1 MKKEILVVDD
11 VELNRDILEEML
23 ENDYIISTAK
33 DGEEA
38 LSIIEK
44 KKTHLAA
51 VLLDLI
57 MPKVDGFEVLKELKA
72 KQLLGS
78 IPVIV
83 ISSRSDLEAE
93 IESFEYGVVDF
104 IQKPFDERIIKRRI
118 QNAVELFDYKKSL
131 EKKVNEQTN
140 QLKLQYDILQKQAAS
155 LKKTNARI
163 IDILGNVV
171 ESRNME
177 NPIHIKRIKGF
188 TKILGTAL
196 MKEYPEYELN
206 EEKVEMIADASA
218 LHDIGKISVPDSVL
232 LKPAKLTDSEVDI
245 MKSHTT
251 KGCDIIDN
259 IEDIWEDDYRK
270 ICYDVCRSHHERY
283 DGTGYPDGLKGE
295 NIPISA
301 QLVSLADTYD
311 ELISERI
318 YKDASTPS
326 EAYQIIIKGEK
337 GIFSPRLLEAF
348 RKSKEAMEEYAKEV
362 K

>member
-33 DGEEA
+33 DGQEA

-44 KKTHLAA
+44 KKSHLAA
-51 VLLDLI
+51 ILLDLI
-57 MPKVDGFEVLKELKA
+57 MPKMDGFEVLKEMKSKGLTGK
-72 KQLLGS
+72 

-83 ISSRSDLEAE
+83 ISSRNDLEAE
-93 IESFEYGVVDF
+93 IESFEYGVSDF
-104 IQKPFDERIIKRRI
+104 VQKPFDERIIKKRV
-118 QNAVELFDYKKSL
+118 QNTVELFDYKNSL
-131 EKKVNEQTN
+131 EKKVEDQTN
-140 QLKLQYDILQKQAAS
+140 QLKIQYDILQKQAAS
-155 LKKTNARI
+155 LKNNNVKI
-163 IDILGNVV
+163 IEILGNVV

-177 NPIHIKRIKGF
+177 NPRHIKRIKGF
-188 TKILGTAL
+188 TKILGKSL
-196 MKEYPEYELN
+196 MKAYPEYELT
-206 EEKVEMIADASA
+206 EEKVDMISDASA

-251 KGCDIIDN
+251 KGSDIIEN
-259 IEDIWEDDYRK
+259 IEDIWEDEYRK

-283 DGTGYPDGLKGE
+283 DGSGYPDKLKGE
-295 NIPISA
+295 DIPISA

-337 GIFSPRLLEAF
+337 GIFSPKLLEAL
-348 RKSKEAMEEYAKEV
+348 RLSKEEMEEYSDTV